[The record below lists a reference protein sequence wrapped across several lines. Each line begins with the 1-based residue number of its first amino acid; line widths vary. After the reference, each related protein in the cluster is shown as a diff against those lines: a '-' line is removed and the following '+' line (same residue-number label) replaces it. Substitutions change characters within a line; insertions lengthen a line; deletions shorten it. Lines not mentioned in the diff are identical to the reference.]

1 MWLRYTNG
9 MFLNRIMRKWI
20 ALLGVSAILFAQIA
34 VAAYA
39 CPAFASSQVN
49 EQVTAMD
56 MSNTE
61 APCAEMDVKQAN
73 LCVEHCQYGQQ
84 SLDHPVTPVVFA
96 VADLPYVLARLGD
109 PVVVESTQQYAQSLL
124 TRTTA
129 PPLSVRNCCFRI

>member
-1 MWLRYTNG
+1 MILKRA
-9 MFLNRIMRKWI
+9 MRKLI
-20 ALLGVSAILFAQIA
+20 ALLGGSAILFAQIA

-39 CPAFASSQVN
+39 CPALAASQTS
-49 EQVTAMD
+49 EQVAAMD
-56 MSNTE
+56 MSATE

-96 VADLPYVLARLGD
+96 VADLPYVHARLDG
-109 PVVVESTQQYAQSLL
+109 PAFIGSTQEYSQSLL

-129 PPLSVRNCCFRI
+129 PPLAVRNCCFRI

>member
-1 MWLRYTNG
+1 MTLKRA
-9 MFLNRIMRKWI
+9 MRKWI

-49 EQVTAMD
+49 EQASAMD
-56 MSNTE
+56 MSNSD

-73 LCVEHCQYGQQ
+73 LCIEHCQYGQQ
-84 SLDHPVTPVVFA
+84 SLDHPVAPAVFA
-96 VADLPYVLARLGD
+96 VADLPYFLVRPADPAVLG
-109 PVVVESTQQYAQSLL
+109 STQEYAPSLL

>member
-1 MWLRYTNG
+1 
-9 MFLNRIMRKWI
+9 MRKWI

-61 APCAEMDVKQAN
+61 APCVEMDANQAN

-84 SLDHPVTPVVFA
+84 SFDHPVAPVVFA
-96 VADLPYVLARLGD
+96 VADLPYILVRLGD
-109 PVVVESTQQYAQSLL
+109 PAVVGSTQEYAQSLL
-124 TRTTA
+124 TRITA